1 MDNETRRAFMAPP
14 PEDRNIY
21 SASKIWAAAK
31 PYLILQDILSV
42 VNSLNGD
49 MMISM
54 GGKSGPNSFPKK
66 SRDKNALL
74 FNMLQ

>member
-1 MDNETRRAFMAPP
+1 MAPP
-14 PEDRNIY
+14 LEDRNIY

-49 MMISM
+49 VMIYR
-54 GGKSGPNSFPKK
+54 GGKSGTGLFLEKFPG
-66 SRDKNALL
+66 
-74 FNMLQ
+74 